1 MEAVKKPSV
10 PAETPEEAS
19 QRARSFWF
27 YAWRRFRRNK
37 LAVAGLVVLSI
48 LILITVFA
56 GPLTKLTLGWG
67 RDEFELTAIRAIPS
81 ARHPLGTD
89 SVGRDILTRM
99 LYGGQVSLAIAA
111 VSVLSNIVIGTVI
124 GSLAGYFG
132 GLIDNI
138 LMRLVDIVTSL
149 PFLPIA
155 LTLVAVFGPS
165 VKNLIFAIILTGW
178 PGPARLVR
186 GEFLSLRERDYVEAA
201 RATGAPAARIIFRHI
216 LPNAVPPLIVNATLG
231 IAGIILAEAGL
242 SYLGFGVKV
251 PTPSWGNML
260 SEANNIVVLTKLPW
274 LWVPPGLMIFLT
286 VLSVN
291 FVGDGLRDAMDPRL
305 KR

>member
-1 MEAVKKPSV
+1 MEALKKPSV
-10 PAETPEEAS
+10 PTETEQEAS
-19 QRARSFWF
+19 QKARSFWY

-37 LAVAGLVVLSI
+37 LAVTGLVVLT
-48 LILITVFA
+48 LIVLVTIFA
-56 GPLTKLTLGWG
+56 APLTKLTLGWG

-89 SVGRDILTRM
+89 SVGRDILTRL
-99 LYGGQVSLAIAA
+99 LYGGQVSLTIAA
-111 VSVLSNIVIGTVI
+111 VSVLSNMVIGTII
-124 GSLAGYFG
+124 GSIAGYFG
-132 GLIDNI
+132 GLVDNL
-138 LMRLVDIVTSL
+138 LMRLVDIITSL

-155 LTLVAVFGPS
+155 LTLVAIFGPS
-165 VKNLIFAIILTGW
+165 VRNLIFAIILTGW
-178 PGPARLVR
+178 PGPSRLVR

-201 RATGAPAARIIFRHI
+201 RATGAPARRIIFRHI
-216 LPNAVPPLIVNATLG
+216 LPNAMPPLIVSATLG
-231 IAGIILAEAGL
+231 IAGIILAEAAL

-251 PTPSWGNML
+251 PTPSWGNLL
-260 SEANNIVVLTKLPW
+260 SEANNIIVLTKMPW
-274 LWVPPGLMIFLT
+274 MWVPPGLMIFLT

>member
-1 MEAVKKPSV
+1 MEALKKPSV
-10 PAETPEEAS
+10 PAETPQEAD
-19 QRARSFWF
+19 QKPRSFWF

-37 LAVAGLVVLSI
+37 LAVAGICVLAVIVLV
-48 LILITVFA
+48 TVFA

-89 SVGRDILTRM
+89 SVGRDILTRL
-99 LYGGQVSLAIAA
+99 LYGGQISLMIAA
-111 VSVLSNIVIGTVI
+111 VSVTSNIIIGTI
-124 GSLAGYFG
+124 LGSIAGYAG
-132 GLIDNI
+132 GWVDNA
-138 LMRLVDIVTSL
+138 LMRIVDIINTL
-149 PFLPIA
+149 PFLMIA
-155 LTLVAVFGPS
+155 LTLVAILGPS

-201 RATGAPAARIIFRHI
+201 RATGAPAGRIIFRHI
-216 LPNAVPPLIVNATLG
+216 LPNAVPPLIVSATLN

-260 SEANNIVVLTKLPW
+260 SEANNIVVLTKMPW
-274 LWVPPGLMIFLT
+274 MWVPPGLLIFLT

>member
-1 MEAVKKPSV
+1 MEALKKPAA
-10 PAETPEEAS
+10 PLETPQEAT
-19 QRARSFWF
+19 QKPRSFWF

-37 LAVAGLVVLSI
+37 LAVAGLIVLT
-48 LILITVFA
+48 LIVLITIFA

-67 RDEFELTAIRAIPS
+67 RDEFELTAIRAAPS

-89 SVGRDILTRM
+89 SVGRDVLTRL
-99 LYGGQVSLAIAA
+99 LYGGQISLMIAA
-111 VSVLSNIVIGTVI
+111 ISVVSSIVIGTIV
-124 GSLAGYFG
+124 GSAAGFFG
-132 GLIDNI
+132 KTVDNI
-138 LMRLVDIVTSL
+138 LMRLVDIVNSL

-155 LTLVAVFGPS
+155 LTLVAIFGPS

-216 LPNAVPPLIVNATLG
+216 LPNAFPPLIVTATLD
-231 IAGIILAEAGL
+231 IAGTILSEAAL
-242 SYLGFGVKV
+242 SYLGFGVRV
-251 PTPSWGNML
+251 PVPSWGNML

-274 LWVPPGLMIFLT
+274 LWVPPGLLIFLT

-291 FVGDGLRDAMDPRL
+291 FIGDGLRDAMDPRL